1 MFRFLP
7 EITDLVLDERE
18 VESPGQLVLVGLDAS
33 DEVRVL
39 AAQVVD
45 QSTEGD
51 LELGSG
57 CCRSTP
63 SRSPGVAWN
72 RKLKIIGLGSGFA
85 EARFFTARGRFIK
98 TMVTE
103 TFLEFSIHCIL
114 RRSKNLVRFQVTFL
128 IKPNQTQSMHWRQ
141 E

>member
-7 EITDLVLDERE
+7 EIADLVLDERE
-18 VESPGQLVLVGLDAS
+18 VKSPRQLVLVGLDAP

-45 QSTEGD
+45 QSPEGD

-72 RKLKIIGLGSGFA
+72 RKFKNNRSRI
-85 EARFFTARGRFIK
+85 RF
-98 TMVTE
+98 
-103 TFLEFSIHCIL
+103 
-114 RRSKNLVRFQVTFL
+114 RRSSFL
-128 IKPNQTQSMHWRQ
+128 LHGFDSSKLWSQKHSSNFLFIVF
-141 E
+141 

>member
-1 MFRFLP
+1 M
-7 EITDLVLDERE
+7 LDERE
-18 VESPGQLVLVGLDAS
+18 VESPRQLVLVGLDAP

-85 EARFFTARGRFIK
+85 EARFYGTG
-98 TMVTE
+98 
-103 TFLEFSIHCIL
+103 SIHQNYGHRNIPRIFYSL
-114 RRSKNLVRFQVTFL
+114 YFKKVQKPGAVSSY
-128 IKPNQTQSMHWRQ
+128 IPNQTKPNPINALAAGVSAN
-141 E
+141 

>member
-45 QSTEGD
+45 QSPEGD

-85 EARFFTARGRFIK
+85 EARFLRHGFDSSKLWSETISSNFLFI
-98 TMVTE
+98 
-103 TFLEFSIHCIL
+103 EF
-114 RRSKNLVRFQVTFL
+114 
-128 IKPNQTQSMHWRQ
+128 
-141 E
+141 